1 MLTGIEGF
9 RTFNLGERNSVFEI
23 TVQMTDKSDGIPKGL
38 NVGLYP
44 YYSINVMG
52 FQFGFNYFKKKNYPF
67 GCFEPFYEAERH
79 LAAVIPILFF
89 IRS

>member
-52 FQFGFNYFKKKNYPF
+52 FQFGLIIFKRKITL
-67 GCFEPFYEAERH
+67 
-79 LAAVIPILFF
+79 LAALNL
-89 IRS
+89 SMKLSDTWLL